1 MTINDNGG
9 SDAYL
14 SQYAFTNLQQDKKP
28 YRQEPIAVI
37 GFANRLPGH
46 SDSPTKLWDLLMRGG
61 VAGNEPPAS
70 RWSLK
75 GHFDGSRKPH
85 TVRTPGAMFVEN
97 VDTADFDAGFFNIS
111 TADAVSIDPQQRQLL
126 EVVYEGIENAG
137 LSLEKL
143 YGAEYGCFVGS
154 YAVDYQDIQMRDPED
169 RADGMTIGV
178 GRAILSNRISH
189 FLNIKGA
196 SAIIAASNLYLC
208 PEQNQDMGAMRA
220 ASSFSGKCH
229 TFDAKADGYC
239 KAEGI
244 NTVILKR
251 LSDAIRDGDP
261 IRAVIRG
268 TATNSDGWTPGIASP
283 NAKAQTEAM
292 RAAFSAAGITNLNEV
307 GYLEAHGTG
316 TLAGDPIELAAAS
329 SVFAPSRSAQNPLI
343 VGSIKS
349 NIGHSENAAGIS
361 GLIKAIMAVE
371 TGIIPGNPTFI
382 DPNPKI
388 DFVGLK
394 VKATRTAIP
403 WPSNLASRATID
415 QLQQDGHFA
424 RLLQVNLAYH
434 SKYMSNIGDR
444 YLALLEENCGAS
456 LSGCDDIQ
464 MFSSVTDCKMTLEAD
479 AIYWKTNMV
488 SPVLFDAAC
497 TAMISGKDAAD
508 FLIELGPSGALA
520 GPVAQINKGLGGPG
534 RNVQYVAAAKRGPD
548 SVLSMYDVAGRLYI
562 AGHDIAI
569 EKVNRADNQEE
580 NSPVTLVDLPN
591 YAWNHSTKY
600 WYESDASKEWRYRHF
615 VHHDLLG
622 SKILNSPWHAPTFRK
637 MLDVKDVPWLT
648 DQKMGSEIVFPG
660 AAFCAMAIE
669 AMFQCKQMTEP
680 VEGISSADQYQYRL
694 RRVKFDKALVLVEG
708 QPAKLTLTL
717 IFILRS

>member
-37 GFANRLPGH
+37 GFANRLP
-46 SDSPTKLWDLLMRGG
+46 
-61 VAGNEPPAS
+61 
-70 RWSLK
+70 
-75 GHFDGSRKPH
+75 
-85 TVRTPGAMFVEN
+85 VRTPGAMFVEN

-196 SAIIAASNLYLC
+196 SMTIDTACSGSLVAVDVACRYLQTGQIEGAIIAASNLYLC

-220 ASSFSGKCH
+220 ASAFSGKCH

-403 WPSNLASRATID
+403 WPSNLASRATIVHR
-415 QLQQDGHFA
+415 DGHFA

-464 MFSSVTDCKMTLEAD
+464 MFSSVTGCKMTLEAD

-520 GPVAQINKGLGGPG
+520 GPVAQINKGLGGQG

-580 NSPVTLVDLPN
+580 NSSVTLVDLPN
-591 YAWNHSTKY
+591 YARNHSTKY
-600 WYESDASKEWRYRHF
+600 C
-615 VHHDLLG
+615 
-622 SKILNSPWHAPTFRK
+622 KILNSPWHAPTFRK
-637 MLDVKDVPWLT
+637 MLDVKDVPWLI
-648 DQKMGSEIVFPG
+648 DHNMGSEIVFPG